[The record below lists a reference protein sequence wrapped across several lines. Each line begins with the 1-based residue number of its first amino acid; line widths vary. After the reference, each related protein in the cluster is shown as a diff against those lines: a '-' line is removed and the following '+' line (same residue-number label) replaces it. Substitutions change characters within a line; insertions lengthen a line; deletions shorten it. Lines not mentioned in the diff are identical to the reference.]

1 MYFDTPQEWKDARFG
16 VAGYCAP
23 AARRALFEVSIDFD
37 VAAKIDELATSDKTG
52 DFVEKSYTAARL
64 ATILADFYREKPLS
78 PRIIGSILRR
88 LARENPQKISW
99 NGSDSSPKYRVHRPR
114 SAPEASAESSPP
126 QISPFS
132 GS

>member
-1 MYFDTPQEWKDARFG
+1 MKDARFG

-37 VAAKIDELATSDKTG
+37 VLEKIDELAAADKTG
-52 DFVEKSYTAARL
+52 DFIEKPYTAARL
-64 ATILADFYREKPLS
+64 ATILADFYHEKPLS

-114 SAPEASAESSPP
+114 STPEAAPNFTPP
-126 QISPFS
+126 QVSPFL
-132 GS
+132 GHN